1 MFSKLIEDSSSL
13 IARLDV
19 LAKAYDDYSLRE
31 YENMPHSQMVAC
43 TEIDGWYNAATD
55 LVLLAFGQGSRQIQ
69 KWNALM
75 EKNQNYD
82 ALPPHNRGGNY
93 NPLYHTISSIKEM
106 TGLLREYSYI
116 LDARDQLDLKRSD
129 RSHLS
134 NRSLAETS
142 DKVPT
147 LQSNESIWC
156 LIIRVIGGLSTASV
170 GYAVLLRPEVGTW
183 PWLQNHPN
191 RIGLYLS
198 GTAIVT
204 ALAWAIVDHNPR
216 RRGYILGS
224 IVLGLALVL
233 IQIIGK

>member
-19 LAKAYDDYSLRE
+19 LAKAYGTTSF
-31 YENMPHSQMVAC
+31 ENLPHSQMVAN
-43 TEIDGWYNAATD
+43 TEIDAWFNAATD

-69 KWNALM
+69 KWNALIK
-75 EKNQNYD
+75 ESRDYV
-82 ALPPHNRGGNY
+82 ALPPQDWQEY
-93 NPLYHTISSIKEM
+93 NPIYHTISRIKQM
-106 TGLLREYSYI
+106 TGLLREFSYI
-116 LDARDQLDLKRSD
+116 LDARGQLDLKSSD
-129 RSHLS
+129 LSHLS
-134 NRSLAETS
+134 NRLLAETS

-170 GYAVLLRPEVGTW
+170 GYALLVRPEVGTW

-204 ALAWAIVDHNPR
+204 ALAWIIVDHNPR

-224 IVLGLALVL
+224 ILLGLALVL